1 MSTMLTKIKISML
14 VTATYLSMQEL
25 KLLEYRE
32 INRQRGWRAT
42 ADHIGSHILTKTTD
56 PLDLDVV
63 FYSKEWLA
71 HSPMDRAKYK
81 QAETFFRRIQEAML
95 IVLYSF
101 DDSPEDCVAVMQHLI
116 HHYKLFDCYRKNGHN
131 WQLLNNF
138 VRHPIWTL
146 WGDVTGTYPIDP
158 ECDIDSRFY

>member
-1 MSTMLTKIKISML
+1 ML

-56 PLDLDVV
+56 PLDLDVI

-71 HSPMDRAKYK
+71 HSPMDLVKFK
-81 QAETFFRRIQEAML
+81 QTGAFFQRLLDAML

-116 HHYKLFDCYRKNGHN
+116 HHYKLFDCYRKNTYN
-131 WQLLNNF
+131 WQLLHNF
-138 VRHPIWTL
+138 IKHPVWDL
-146 WGDVTGTYPIDP
+146 WVDITGTYPIDS
-158 ECDIDSRFY
+158 DNDFIDSRFY

>member
-1 MSTMLTKIKISML
+1 MLTKIKISAL

-42 ADHIGSHILTKTTD
+42 ADHIGLHILTKTTD
-56 PLDLDVV
+56 PLDLNAI
-63 FYSKEWLA
+63 FYSREWLA
-71 HSPMDRAKYK
+71 HSPMDRVKFK
-81 QAETFFRRIQEAML
+81 QTGAFFQRLLDAML

-101 DDSPEDCVAVMQHLI
+101 DDSPEDCVAVMQHLT
-116 HHYKLFDCYRKNGHN
+116 HHYKLFDCYRKNTYN
-131 WQLLNNF
+131 WQLLHNF
-138 VRHPIWTL
+138 VEHPIWTL